1 MNETYEKPEV
11 KPRTAKQRTSLF
23 GTLTE
28 YATKLDDSGYEY
40 TVFIEQ
46 AMKKGFKAKWTKDNL
61 HELFNVVSKAM
72 NGGKTSSQLTTKE
85 TMETYQVFERHL
97 AECSGVNCVWHSR
110 ETEML
115 KSNEGWW

>member
-11 KPRTAKQRTSLF
+11 KPRTAKQNASFHSTMR
-23 GTLTE
+23 E
-28 YATKLDDSGYEY
+28 YATKLNDSGYEY
-40 TVFIEQ
+40 SVFIEM
-46 AMKKGFKAKWTKDNL
+46 ASKRGFSAIWSEHNMK
-61 HELFNVVSKAM
+61 ELFNVVSKAM

-85 TMETYQVFERHL
+85 TVETYQVFERHL